1 MALGCLLFPSSHL
14 VALGAGQESVQEP
27 AQQQPGAQQPEQP
40 SNVSSARATVRGQVK
55 NAATGEPLSRALVQI
70 EGDADT
76 GTLTDGEGHFEI
88 PGVPV
93 GPQAFRVVKPGFRD
107 RPYAT
112 EESGLQSEGPAHSIM
127 VAQQMPELSF
137 SLIPNCSIRG
147 HIDLST
153 GDTATGITV
162 NLFKQVVRFGRAV
175 WSEESSAI
183 ANGDGMFRFGN
194 LPEGV
199 YALSTQPVL
208 ESEPAVNVVAAG
220 SGTKITRYGYPS
232 VFYPDARDFSGAA
245 LIRLSPGSQADA
257 NFTLALEPFYP
268 VTIPAGAQSPGGARG
283 APSAFT
289 ATVMDGS
296 GHPLPYAAQF
306 DDATHSLQ
314 VDLPDGNYSLNV
326 RGTMQPSLADTR
338 TRGSER
344 NNVVTGTVQ
353 FAVAGHP
360 VTGLRVP
367 LAPPPQNI
375 VHLRLLHTA
384 SARPAVDRSGNGGDL
399 VNLSIDLADSV
410 PNAGNENLWTMNSDA
425 ESIVFTARPGSYWV
439 TAILPRRSYC
449 AGSFTAG
456 GSNVAREP
464 LVLSANAAPP
474 PMEFVLRDDCGTLTL
489 SLPPAMAS
497 FEPGEEPSYVVYVVP
512 DFDTVEDVPP
522 MTMHPS
528 SGPTLSVDGLTP
540 GSYHVYVFDSPVHL
554 EYRNPAALS
563 ALAVQGQQVTIGA
576 GATASLALEAPEH

>member
-1 MALGCLLFPSSHL
+1 M
-14 VALGAGQESVQEP
+14 
-27 AQQQPGAQQPEQP
+27 
-40 SNVSSARATVRGQVK
+40 RAAVHGMVK
-55 NAATGEPLSRALVQI
+55 NSATGEPLARALVQI
-70 EGDADT
+70 EGDAET

-88 PGVPV
+88 AGVPI

-112 EESGLQSEGPAHSIM
+112 EESGLQSEGPAHSVM

-137 SLIPNCSIRG
+137 ALTPNSSIRG

-153 GDTATGITV
+153 GDPAAGITV
-162 NLFKQVVRFGRAV
+162 TLFKQVIRFGRAI
-175 WSEESSAI
+175 WSEETTAT
-183 ANGDGMFRFGN
+183 ANGDGMYRFGN

-208 ESEPAVNVVAAG
+208 ESEPAVSVVAAG
-220 SGTKITRYGYPS
+220 SGAKVQRYGYPS
-232 VFYPDARDFSGAA
+232 VFYPDAREFAGAG
-245 LIRLSPGSQADA
+245 LIRLSAGSQADA

-268 VTIPAGAQSPGGARG
+268 VSVSAGAQTAGGERG
-283 APSAFT
+283 APGSFT
-289 ATVMDGS
+289 ATVMDAS
-296 GHPLPYAAQF
+296 GHALPYTAQF
-306 DDATHSLQ
+306 DDTTHSLQ
-314 VDLPDGNYSLNV
+314 VDLPDGNYSMTV
-326 RGTMQPSLADTR
+326 RGAMAPSLADTR
-338 TRGSER
+338 ARGSER

-360 VTGLRVP
+360 LPNLRVP
-367 LAPPPQNI
+367 LAAPPQN
-375 VHLRLLHTA
+375 VVRLRFLHTA
-384 SARPAVDRSGNGGDL
+384 NARPAAQSGGGGDL

-410 PNAGNENLWTMNSDA
+410 PNAGNENLWTMNNDA

-439 TAILPRRSYC
+439 TAFLPRRSVC

-464 LVLSANAAPP
+464 LVLSPNAAPP

-489 SLPPAMAS
+489 SLPPALAS
-497 FEPGEEPSYVVYVVP
+497 FEAGEEAFYIVYVVP
-512 DFDTVEDVPP
+512 DFDTVQDIPP

-528 SGPTLSVDGLTP
+528 SGPTLTIDGLAP
-540 GSYHVYVFDSPVHL
+540 GNYHVYLFDSPVHL

-563 ALAVQGQQVTIGA
+563 ALSIQGQQVTVGA
-576 GATASLALEAPEH
+576 GATANLALEAPEH